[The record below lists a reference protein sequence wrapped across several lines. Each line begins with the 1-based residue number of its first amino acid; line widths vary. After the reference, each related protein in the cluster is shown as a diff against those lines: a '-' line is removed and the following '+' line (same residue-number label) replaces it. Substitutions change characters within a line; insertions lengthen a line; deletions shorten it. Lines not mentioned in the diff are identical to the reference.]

1 MITIPVLVQHT
12 AQTPAFQM
20 YADWLGGLTDTISV
34 GMQVQFGLLSLTQT
48 QNAETLTNLGLWE
61 SWFNGS

>member
-1 MITIPVLVQHT
+1 
-12 AQTPAFQM
+12 M

-48 QNAETLTNLGLWE
+48 QNAETLTNLGLCE